1 MLSQIMSQLF
11 KNTTVPPRP
20 GRVAGPA
27 RAGLKAAP
35 VSAPHE
41 DAEDQGQADRDRRE
55 MGGAA
60 GDRGARLLG
69 PHGHIAVMYA
79 QSRRCPGGAAH
90 SITCHQDKKGRRYRY
105 YVSAALI
112 TEAGTDRA
120 QGGGLLPGCSV
131 HDPSGCPYVAPG
143 SVFPNPSFD

>member
-1 MLSQIMSQLF
+1 MRVL
-11 KNTTVPPRP
+11 KTKVRP
-20 GRVAGPA
+20 IATGA
-27 RAGLKAAP
+27 RW
-35 VSAPHE
+35 
-41 DAEDQGQADRDRRE
+41 
-55 MGGAA
+55 AA

-79 QSRRCPGGAAH
+79 QSRSMPGGAAH

-120 QGGGLLPGCSV
+120 QS
-131 HDPSGCPYVAPG
+131 SRMVARVLGTRPEWLSKRRRRALSSRPPHSTEDSSIKQCRCFG
-143 SVFPNPSFD
+143 T

>member
-1 MLSQIMSQLF
+1 MRSQIMSQLF
-11 KNTTVPPRP
+11 RNTTVPPRP
-20 GRVAGPA
+20 GRVMGPA

-35 VSAPHE
+35 VSASHE
-41 DAEDQGQADRDRRE
+41 DAEDQGQAVRDRRE

-79 QSRRCPGGAAH
+79 QSRSMPGGAAH

-112 TEAGTDRA
+112 TEAGTDRV

-131 HDPSGCPYVAPG
+131 HGQSGCPYVAPG
-143 SVFPNPSFD
+143 SVLPNPSFD

>member
-1 MLSQIMSQLF
+1 MRVL
-11 KNTTVPPRP
+11 KTKVRP
-20 GRVAGPA
+20 IATGA
-27 RAGLKAAP
+27 
-35 VSAPHE
+35 SW
-41 DAEDQGQADRDRRE
+41 
-55 MGGAA
+55 AA

-79 QSRRCPGGAAH
+79 QSRSMPGGAAH

-112 TEAGTDRA
+112 TEAGTDRV

-143 SVFPNPSFD
+143 SVLPNPSFD